1 MKVVIPLAV
10 AALAVSLGIVPAA
23 RAAGDDKVATVG
35 EHAITRAQLEE
46 HVRAKLI
53 ELENQRYE
61 LLREGLDEMIAD
73 ELVKQE
79 ASARKTTPA
88 DLEKQ
93 EVAAKVAE
101 PSDEEIQKVYDA
113 NKAQLGSQTLEQ
125 MKPRIVEYL
134 TQQGVQRRRQAFVEE
149 LKKAHKTTVE
159 LRPPVIEVATAGRPE
174 RGGGT
179 KAPVTTIEFSD
190 YQCPFCGRAEST
202 VDEVMKHYGNKVRL
216 VYRDFPLPMHAQARP
231 ASEAASCANAQG
243 KFWEYHATLF
253 ANQTALGE
261 DQLKEYAKNVG
272 LDAAKFDQCLKD
284 KPFKAAIDKDVAA
297 IRPHALAAA
306 RGEAARGEAARG
318 EVARQGVAHV
328 PRGRGAARLGRGDA
342 ARDPLGGG
350 QLAQRLRPRRGV
362 KEEGE
367 SEGRS
372 KRGQRPH
379 RLIVGRLRVSLKP
392 APAAAGAVRPRMRPL
407 ARAPSRLRGERPW
420 GGAAE
425 PGR

>member
-1 MKVVIPLAV
+1 MKVVTRLAV

-61 LLREGLDEMIAD
+61 LLREGLDEMIAE

-113 NKAQLGSQTLEQ
+113 NKAQLT
-125 MKPRIVEYL
+125 I
-134 TQQGVQRRRQAFVEE
+134 
-149 LKKAHKTTVE
+149 
-159 LRPPVIEVATAGRPE
+159 
-174 RGGGT
+174 
-179 KAPVTTIEFSD
+179 IEFSD

-216 VYRDFPLPMHAQARP
+216 VYRDFPLPMHPLARP

-261 DQLKEYAKNVG
+261 DQLKVYAKNVG

-284 KPFKAAIDKDVAA
+284 KPFKAAIDKDVADGEKVGVNGTPA
-297 IRPHALAAA
+297 FFINGRMLSGALPFDKFK
-306 RGEAARGEAARG
+306 
-318 EVARQGVAHV
+318 EVIDEELTAKGV
-328 PRGRGAARLGRGDA
+328 
-342 ARDPLGGG
+342 
-350 QLAQRLRPRRGV
+350 
-362 KEEGE
+362 
-367 SEGRS
+367 SS
-372 KRGQRPH
+372 
-379 RLIVGRLRVSLKP
+379 S
-392 APAAAGAVRPRMRPL
+392 
-407 ARAPSRLRGERPW
+407 
-420 GGAAE
+420 
-425 PGR
+425 